1 MSLRIN
7 NLERDVESVEKRFKE
22 ELKSSNSRLIETRN
36 SLEKIKLERKK
47 KDLEIFFSTLA
58 IITVFSILTIL
69 SFWY

>member
-69 SFWY
+69 SF